1 MAKSM
6 GRASAKSVAPK
17 KSMATS
23 QEAADKKFLCYC
35 CGNEMAR
42 SNFYISTDP
51 FNSVGVTPYCKGCL
65 EKIARNYNNN
75 YKEFGDVTKASLMA
89 ACERADVPFIE
100 TIWESSVNEVN
111 NPDLKKPKT
120 NVWAAYIKS
129 IKSLKQYSGKRWR
142 DGDLFKENTSNLA
155 IPISEDRDVN
165 PEVLEELEKNRRDV
179 IKLIGYD
186 PFEKEAEEDKP
197 LLYAQLIG
205 YIDSDGNN
213 DDMTRIL
220 DSIEIVRGYLQL
232 QKLNDM
238 SAKAFATLAQTGQSG
253 EIKNY
258 MDTKKKVADVIS
270 QLAEQS
276 CISQKHNKNSKK
288 GENTW
293 TGKIKMLKDL
303 NLREAENNGFDI
315 GTCRGMQ
322 QVLEISD
329 ASIMKQLALDESEW
343 SDMVAEQRSK
353 IVKLQSERDIYKEV
367 NRILL
372 RENIDLRDT
381 LSENDLL
388 DESSLQNLKQ
398 LFSVFSDIEKE
409 EEEDI
414 DLSEETSSEVET
426 DE

>member
-1 MAKSM
+1 MPKTM
-6 GRASAKSVAPK
+6 GKASPKSVAPK
-17 KSMATS
+17 KSMTTQ

-35 CGNEMAR
+35 CGNEMVR
-42 SNFYISTDP
+42 SKFYVSSDP
-51 FNSVGVTPYCKGCL
+51 FNSVGVTPYCKDCL
-65 EKIARNYNNN
+65 EKIARNYNNG

-89 ACERADVPFIE
+89 ACERADIPFLEKIWKSSIE
-100 TIWESSVNEVN
+100 EVN
-111 NPDLKKPKT
+111 SPDLKKPKT
-120 NVWAAYIKS
+120 NVWAAYIKT
-129 IKSLKQYSGKRWR
+129 IKSLSQYKGLRWR
-142 DGDLFKENTSNLA
+142 DGDLFKESSSDIA

-165 PEVLEELEKNRRDV
+165 PEVLEELEKNRKDV

-238 SAKAFATLAQTGQSG
+238 SARAFANLAQTGQSG

-329 ASIMKQLALDESEW
+329 SSIMKQLALDESEW
-343 SDMVAEQRSK
+343 SDMVAEQRAK
-353 IVKLQSERDIYKEV
+353 IVKLQSERDVYKEV

-381 LSENDLL
+381 LSDNDLL
-388 DESSLQNLKQ
+388 DESNLQNLKQ
-398 LFSVFSDIEKE
+398 LFSAFSEIEKE
-409 EEEDI
+409 EEEII
-414 DLSEETSSEVET
+414 DSSEEASSEVES

>member
-1 MAKSM
+1 MPKSM
-6 GRASAKSVAPK
+6 GKANTKPSTPK
-17 KSMATS
+17 KSMTTK
-23 QEAADKKFLCYC
+23 QEAIDEKYLCYG
-35 CGNEMAR
+35 CGRKQKR
-42 SNFYISTDP
+42 SEFYSSTDP
-51 FNSVGVTPYCKGCL
+51 FNTVGIIPYCKDCL

-75 YKEFGDVTKASLMA
+75 YREFGDVTKTSLMA
-89 ACERADVPFIE
+89 ACERADVPYLE
-100 TIWESSVNEVN
+100 TLWESSCNEVN
-111 NPDLKKPKT
+111 DPSLKKPKT
-120 NVWAAYIKS
+120 NVWAAYIKNV
-129 IKSLKQYSGKRWR
+129 KLRNYNGMRWR
-142 DGDLFKENTSNLA
+142 DGDLFKDDNSNITNTV
-155 IPISEDRDVN
+155 SEDRDVN

-238 SAKAFATLAQTGQSG
+238 SARAFANLAQTGQSG

-343 SDMVAEQRSK
+343 SDMVAEQRAK

-381 LSENDLL
+381 LSDNDLL

-398 LFSVFSDIEKE
+398 LFSAFSEIEKE

-414 DLSEETSSEVET
+414 NSAEETSSEVES